1 MMFKNLK
8 DIEFEKTNENGE
20 TVYFVKS
27 DGRQANLFERFC
39 LIGISLTFGLLYVS
53 FRMLIGVLFLAI
65 TFAVFFNHFLKGD
78 SAFLSYF
85 LLALTDIRII
95 LFGCMLGLGFWLSD
109 M

>member
-20 TVYFVKS
+20 TVYFVKP
-27 DGRQANLFERFC
+27 DGRQANLFERIC
-39 LIGISLTFGLLYVS
+39 LIGISLIVGLLYVA

-65 TFAVFFNHFLKGD
+65 TCAVFLNHFLKGD

-85 LLALTDIRII
+85 LLALTDIRILI
-95 LFGCMLGLGFWLSD
+95 FGCMIGLGFWFLD